1 MNPLATR
8 VVSALVAFAVLVA
21 LVYFFE
27 ANGLKMLCCLAPVLA
42 QRELSRLLFKD
53 EDSRLL
59 KWAFS
64 LALLIIFACTA
75 FYPNNAALVLGLTT
89 VVFCSL
95 TLFYEK
101 YFNSSCTIQHFGVQP
116 IEQISDQGQ
125 ANDISKQRKLRK
137 QFWMKELST
146 VFPFGL
152 NNRCQGQD
160 WTKSDVA
167 PYF

>member
-101 YFNSSCTIQHFGVQP
+101 YFQELNNIVSFQAKSLLGFVYGGVLP
-116 IEQISDQGQ
+116 AVAFQIIDLPQGQ
-125 ANDISKQRKLRK
+125 
-137 QFWMKELST
+137 FWFLVMLGA
-146 VFPFGL
+146 VLFGDTFAYL
-152 NNRCQGQD
+152 
-160 WTKSDVA
+160 
-167 PYF
+167 F